1 MNKYELS
8 EAIAIGADIPLVKGE
23 EVLKAILKIIESQIS
38 NHESVQL
45 SGFGTFTVKSR
56 SARVG
61 RNPKTGESIEIASS
75 VGVRFIPGKSFKDQ
89 VNEAID

>member
-1 MNKYELS
+1 MNKHELS
-8 EAIAIGADIPLVKGE
+8 KAIAIGADIPLAKGE
-23 EVLKAILKIIESQIS
+23 EVLEAILKIIERQIS
-38 NHESVQL
+38 NHGSVQL

-56 SARVG
+56 NARIG